1 MNKFVRAGLF
11 ILAAALVLSP
21 AVLSAQAGLPKGG
34 GIDKQPV
41 GDIQTIPADSRS
53 LDAIAGIQKT
63 VNLSPFAF
71 VADPYQHDV
80 FYSYIGGYLRGGDG
94 GYSECFGNLT
104 FPKGAKKIVAVYWLV
119 HTAAA
124 SDCYVAIYRNTWST
138 SNPSPLTGGYNSLTG
153 WQLLAWSPPKPS
165 WPVINPTDT
174 FFIEF
179 YATSNAQLKGVAVV
193 YK

>member
-94 GYSECFGNLT
+94 GYSECFGNLDV
-104 FPKGAKKIVAVYWLV
+104 FRKAPKKIVAVYLALSIPRRRRTV
-119 HTAAA
+119 I
-124 SDCYVAIYRNTWST
+124 VAIYRNTWST
-138 SNPSPLTGGYNSLTG
+138 SNPSR
-153 WQLLAWSPPKPS
+153 
-165 WPVINPTDT
+165 
-174 FFIEF
+174 
-179 YATSNAQLKGVAVV
+179 
-193 YK
+193 